1 MAHYH
6 RFYRQA
12 RDFGVIKALTLI
24 GLLVLTQA
32 LATLESDPEEEAR
45 LKNPEAVQVLP
56 AALGAAERDVMAWV
70 GTLI

>member
-12 RDFGVIKALTLI
+12 RGFGVIKALTLI

-32 LATLESDPEEEAR
+32 LATLESDPEEEAT
-45 LKNPEAVQVLP
+45 LQGPGAVHVMP
-56 AALGAAERDVMAWV
+56 AALHTAPLDVLARVGA
-70 GTLI
+70 LI